1 MLRRFQFVF
10 LFTWQSATYQIIKK
24 SSQHRILCHSIM
36 RADFWLT
43 ATDCRFF
50 KGWSILSNER
60 PNSITATD
68 YWRVTILSSWCFTTH
83 IYICIYIYVYV
94 YLVGRTPTPLKKYE
108 SQLGWWHSQ
117 YMEKKTCSKT
127 PTRIIDE
134 LDNNLNQFK
143 SCWITRFIVT
153 LWLFNMA
160 MENDPCIDHFEL
172 FTYSNYLNMV
182 EPT

>member
-1 MLRRFQFVF
+1 ME
-10 LFTWQSATYQIIKK
+10 
-24 SSQHRILCHSIM
+24 
-36 RADFWLT
+36 
-43 ATDCRFF
+43 
-50 KGWSILSNER
+50 N
-60 PNSITATD
+60 
-68 YWRVTILSSWCFTTH
+68 
-83 IYICIYIYVYV
+83 
-94 YLVGRTPTPLKKYE
+94 
-108 SQLGWWHSQ
+108 
-117 YMEKKTCSKT
+117 MEKKTCSKT